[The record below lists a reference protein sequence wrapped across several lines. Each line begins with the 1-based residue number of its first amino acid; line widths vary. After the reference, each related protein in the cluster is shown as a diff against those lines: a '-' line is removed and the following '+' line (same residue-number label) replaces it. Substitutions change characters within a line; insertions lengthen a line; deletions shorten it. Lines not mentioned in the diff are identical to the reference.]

1 MAARNPAADAG
12 AARRS
17 PGNALMTL
25 TSALHTLRNLGSL
38 TTLQAG
44 GSGRGARRAQAAL
57 GELDEDDSL

>member
-1 MAARNPAADAG
+1 MGGSTA
-12 AARRS
+12 

-44 GSGRGARRAQAAL
+44 GLGRGTRRARAAL
-57 GELDEDDSL
+57 GELDEDDCL